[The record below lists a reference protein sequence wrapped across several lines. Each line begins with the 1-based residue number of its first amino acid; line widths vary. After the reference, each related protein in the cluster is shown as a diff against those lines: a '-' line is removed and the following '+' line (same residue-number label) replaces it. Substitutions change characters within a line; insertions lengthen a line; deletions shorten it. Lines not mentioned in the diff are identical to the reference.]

1 MSSDIRTMLK
11 KWWRVLVSA
20 GAPYPSSVVH
30 MYTLAIAV
38 GALIA
43 LVLPVR
49 AGSGI
54 NWQCGTPDCDDST
67 VTFECDSPG
76 SPRLSIEGQCP
87 NRPNDVLNCQFLY
100 DLVGDLGP
108 IGKCHGPCTP
118 NCPLLT
124 IDGDSLVIVAG
135 LLDDTMCTLTL
146 SALNDKGENMSSNA
160 VELTDCNMSVPGDVN
175 DNILRG
181 KTLNAS
187 GYEPAVDALTML
199 CPLQSLLITALAITL
214 YI

>member
-1 MSSDIRTMLK
+1 MAGGLGSNSSHQLSWFYTNILTAWDLGDLERAAVFLLSCTSFNQRFGPWTLNVASYHTTWATWYMYFALYEFRQLK
-11 KWWRVLVSA
+11 KWC
-20 GAPYPSSVVH
+20 PISVVH

-67 VTFECDSPG
+67 ITFECDSPG

-118 NCPLLT
+118 NCPLQLMGT
-124 IDGDSLVIVAG
+124 HFWLWQDYWMTQCAH
-135 LLDDTMCTLTL
+135 
-146 SALNDKGENMSSNA
+146 
-160 VELTDCNMSVPGDVN
+160 
-175 DNILRG
+175 
-181 KTLNAS
+181 
-187 GYEPAVDALTML
+187 
-199 CPLQSLLITALAITL
+199 
-214 YI
+214 